1 MTTLLSELLQN
12 KGRTVQTKNVLNGTV
27 IGLVKAVGNPHCMYS
42 IDIDQT
48 NDNKSVNR

>member
-27 IGLVKAVGNPHCMYS
+27 IGLVKAVGNPHCMFS
-42 IDIDQT
+42 IDQT
-48 NDNKSVNR
+48 NDNKSVNW